1 MSVKISDRVAG
12 LTESVTLA
20 ITAKAKAM
28 KAEGMDVIG
37 FGAGEPDFATPEN
50 IRKAAKR
57 AIDEGYTRYTPV
69 GGIPELK
76 KAIIEKF
83 SFDNGLDYTPDE
95 VIVSCGAK
103 HSLYNIFQSILNTG
117 DEVIIP
123 SPYWVSYPAVVS
135 LAGGVPV
142 IVRSSSER
150 GFKLAPEALRS
161 AITPRTRALIIN
173 SPSNPAGTLYTKEE
187 LAALASVAIENNLL
201 IISDEIYEKITYGG
215 ASAASIASLSEE
227 VKARTVVVNG
237 VSKAYAM
244 TGWRIGYSAG
254 PKAVIKAMTKLQSQ
268 STSNPSSISQWASVE
283 ALTGPQDAVAGMV
296 SAFSKRREVIVA
308 GLNAIPGV
316 SCVEPEGAFYVFAD
330 FSSLYGGSGA
340 VGPVNDS
347 IELAGY
353 LLEGVG
359 VALVPGAAFGEDAF
373 VRISF
378 ASSMENINEG
388 VKRIRLA
395 AKELGG

>member
-50 IRKAAKR
+50 IRDAAKR
-57 AIDEGYTRYTPV
+57 AIDEGCTRYTPV

-76 KAIIEKF
+76 KAVIEKF
-83 SFDNGLDYTPDE
+83 GVDNSLDYTPDE
-95 VIVSCGAK
+95 VVVSCGAK
-103 HSLYNIFQSILNTG
+103 HSLYNIFQSILDDG

-142 IVRSSSER
+142 IVRTEAAR
-150 GFKLAPEALRS
+150 GFKMTPEELRS

-173 SPSNPAGTLYTKEE
+173 SPSNPAGTLYSTEE
-187 LAALASVAIENNLL
+187 LSVLAGVALEKGLL

-215 ASAASIASLSEE
+215 VTATSIASLSEE

-244 TGWRIGYSAG
+244 TGWRIGYAAG
-254 PKAVIKAMTKLQSQ
+254 PKAVMKAVSKLQSQ
-268 STSNPSSISQWASVE
+268 STSNPTSISQWASVE
-283 ALTGPQDAVAGMV
+283 ALTGPQDAVGKMV
-296 SAFSKRREVIVA
+296 SAFSKRREAIVA

-316 SCVEPEGAFYVFAD
+316 TCVEPHGAFYVFAD
-330 FSSLYGGSGA
+330 FSSFYDKRHSAGA
-340 VGPVNDS
+340 VRSSLDM
-347 IELAGY
+347 AGY

-359 VALVPGAAFGEDAF
+359 VALVPGAAFGEDDF

-378 ASSMENINEG
+378 ASSMDNINEG
-388 VKRIRLA
+388 VKRIGLA
-395 AKELGG
+395 VGELS

>member
-37 FGAGEPDFATPEN
+37 FGAGEPDFATPDN

-57 AIDEGYTRYTPV
+57 AIDEGYTKYTPV

-83 SFDNGLDYTPDE
+83 SRDNGLDYTPDE

-103 HSLYNIFQSILNTG
+103 HSLYNIFQSILDAG

-135 LAGGVPV
+135 LAGGRPV
-142 IVRSSSER
+142 IVRTSSER
-150 GFKLAPEALRS
+150 GFKLAAEDLRS
-161 AITPRTRALIIN
+161 AITPRTRAIIIN
-173 SPSNPAGTLYTKEE
+173 SPSNPAGTLYTREE
-187 LAALASVAIENNLL
+187 LAVIASIAIENNLL

-215 ASAASIASLSEE
+215 LKAASIASLSEE

-283 ALTGPQDAVAGMV
+283 ALTGPQDAVADMV
-296 SAFSKRREVIVA
+296 CAFSKRREVIVA
-308 GLNAIPGV
+308 GLNAVPGV
-316 SCVEPEGAFYVFAD
+316 SCVVPEGAFYVFAD

-340 VGPVNDS
+340 VGPVNGS
-347 IELAGY
+347 VELAGY

-378 ASSMENINEG
+378 ASSMENIREG
-388 VKRIRLA
+388 VKRIKLA
-395 AKELGG
+395 VGELRG